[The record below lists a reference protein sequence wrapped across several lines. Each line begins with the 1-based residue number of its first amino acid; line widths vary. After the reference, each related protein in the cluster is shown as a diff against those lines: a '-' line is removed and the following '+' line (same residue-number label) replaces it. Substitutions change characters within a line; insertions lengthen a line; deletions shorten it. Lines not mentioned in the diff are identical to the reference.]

1 MNIEYFK
8 TLEEKL
14 NQLINRVVSLKKENN
29 ELTQANRNLEDKIQS
44 LMGENELLKDKNSTL
59 SIKAE
64 ESENADIQETEIKNR
79 LEDILRKVDEVV
91 EA

>member
-44 LMGENELLKDKNSTL
+44 LMGENELLNDKNSTL
-59 SIKAE
+59 SIKAK